1 MLTNEF
7 SLQLKE
13 INLSYL
19 KGVFRERWLERGN
32 LDILLRLNFQQ
43 FLPIYL
49 KLPREYA
56 MQLRELQKSAAL
68 LSMVEAFNV
77 VTKDDRIYSA
87 FLKKY
92 IN

>member
-1 MLTNEF
+1 MLTSEF

-13 INLSYL
+13 LNQSYW
-19 KGVFRERWLERGN
+19 KGVFKQRWLERGN

-56 MQLRELQKSAAL
+56 TELRALQKSTGL
-68 LSMVEAFNV
+68 LTMVEAFNLA
-77 VTKDDRIYSA
+77 TQDDRAYDA
-87 FLKKY
+87 FLRKY
-92 IN
+92 TN